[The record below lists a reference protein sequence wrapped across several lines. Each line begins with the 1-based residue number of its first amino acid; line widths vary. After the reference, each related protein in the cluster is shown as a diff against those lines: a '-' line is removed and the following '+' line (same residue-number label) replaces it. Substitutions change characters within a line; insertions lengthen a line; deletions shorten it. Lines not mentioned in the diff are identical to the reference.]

1 MVGKSNETHVY
12 VNGKKCKSLIDSG
25 SMVSTISEPTLRY
38 LHPVPTVKTLD
49 EFILSVRVAEG
60 SQLPYHG
67 YVEVNIKVPFHTES
81 MMVPLLVVPETDYN
95 RSVPV
100 IIGTNVLRPI
110 KSTLTCDSQVN
121 IPREWETAFSAMDAS
136 ITSLVKS
143 TNRRPIKVSPMSIM
157 TVTGLCKTKSGNQT
171 AVTECLDDNQGSLGI
186 CPRVVSLKPTG
197 KSRVPVRIFNM
208 TAKAIYLKPRS
219 VICGLNEVK
228 IVRHADLDSSDE
240 NTESSKKGDE
250 QDKGKIL
257 EKLGVELTELTPE
270 MKASPSPFIETIL
283 LTQNVVTEDLHE
295 VDISTIDWQEEQNA
309 DPSIRR
315 VIALVQSG
323 HKPTKRKISL
333 EHEDVQ
339 SQPDPSIPVYILK
352 PEHGRSRKVTVH
364 RNMILPI
371 FSLPTEEIVR
381 EQSQSRS
388 KKDKS
393 PTRPSLELQKD
404 DNVKRDEND
413 QTLNEVSVNRIRD
426 ENRNASLVLNPRA
439 PEFLPTSF
447 GSSLP
452 VSSVSSDFSSSRPL
466 SITQSGYSG
475 EVFSDTSGQT
485 RISQSE
491 LNPSSSSTFR
501 GASGSDNSREN
512 SDTRE
517 QTDAQPVLRHM
528 VSYPHSYLF
537 TSSRGKCFYGMAC
550 KDIYVKSGG
559 RLQDLCR
566 IAVSRLKGDMSGCII
581 YFVVG
586 IPDICTLT
594 RKKDQFNLYEESWL
608 DLEVDHVSKM
618 KDIIS
623 DTERRIKEFGGK
635 VVFTTIT
642 TSSFRDWN
650 SHRLRINK
658 TKYLLYEEEYPK
670 MQEKL
675 HEILREI
682 NKFITELNCRNNMI
696 TPFLHTYVHKKKG
709 DKIKYIFSKLV
720 DGVHPSEDLGCKW
733 FQYMERIIL
742 ENETKLAGTTVK

>member
-270 MKASPSPFIETIL
+270 MKGKLENLICNWKSIFSTGPTDLGFTTLVEHEINLTDEKPFREPYRRIPPSMFDEVREHIREMIEAGAIRESSSPFSS
-283 LTQNVVTEDLHE
+283 NVV
-295 VDISTIDWQEEQNA
+295 
-309 DPSIRR
+309 
-315 VIALVQSG
+315 LVR
-323 HKPTKRKISL
+323 KPDGSYAF
-333 EHEDVQ
+333 DV
-339 SQPDPSIPVYILK
+339 
-352 PEHGRSRKVTVH
+352 
-364 RNMILPI
+364 
-371 FSLPTEEIVR
+371 
-381 EQSQSRS
+381 
-388 KKDKS
+388 
-393 PTRPSLELQKD
+393 
-404 DNVKRDEND
+404 
-413 QTLNEVSVNRIRD
+413 
-426 ENRNASLVLNPRA
+426 
-439 PEFLPTSF
+439 
-447 GSSLP
+447 
-452 VSSVSSDFSSSRPL
+452 
-466 SITQSGYSG
+466 
-475 EVFSDTSGQT
+475 
-485 RISQSE
+485 
-491 LNPSSSSTFR
+491 
-501 GASGSDNSREN
+501 
-512 SDTRE
+512 
-517 QTDAQPVLRHM
+517 RH
-528 VSYPHSYLF
+528 SN
-537 TSSRGKCFYGMAC
+537 
-550 KDIYVKSGG
+550 
-559 RLQDLCR
+559 Q
-566 IAVSRLKGDMSGCII
+566 
-581 YFVVG
+581 
-586 IPDICTLT
+586 
-594 RKKDQFNLYEESWL
+594 
-608 DLEVDHVSKM
+608 
-618 KDIIS
+618 
-623 DTERRIKEFGGK
+623 
-635 VVFTTIT
+635 
-642 TSSFRDWN
+642 
-650 SHRLRINK
+650 
-658 TKYLLYEEEYPK
+658 
-670 MQEKL
+670 
-675 HEILREI
+675 
-682 NKFITELNCRNNMI
+682 
-696 TPFLHTYVHKKKG
+696 
-709 DKIKYIFSKLV
+709 
-720 DGVHPSEDLGCKW
+720 
-733 FQYMERIIL
+733 
-742 ENETKLAGTTVK
+742 

>member
-1 MVGKSNETHVY
+1 M
-12 VNGKKCKSLIDSG
+12 SLYYQC
-25 SMVSTISEPTLRY
+25 EL
-38 LHPVPTVKTLD
+38 LKVP
-49 EFILSVRVAEG
+49 
-60 SQLPYHG
+60 QLPYHG

-171 AVTECLDDNQGSLGI
+171 AVTECLDDNQGSLGYA
-186 CPRVVSLKPTG
+186 PRVVSLKPTG

-240 NTESSKKGDE
+240 KTESLKKGDE

-333 EHEDVQ
+333 EHEDV
-339 SQPDPSIPVYILK
+339 
-352 PEHGRSRKVTVH
+352 H
-364 RNMILPI
+364 
-371 FSLPTEEIVR
+371 
-381 EQSQSRS
+381 
-388 KKDKS
+388 
-393 PTRPSLELQKD
+393 

-413 QTLNEVSVNRIRD
+413 QTLNEVSVYSEEDEDEDEDGDDDICVVVTRSPEIRD
-426 ENRNASLVLNPRA
+426 ENRNASLVLNPGA

-452 VSSVSSDFSSSRPL
+452 VSSVSSDFSSSRPF

-501 GASGSDNSREN
+501 GVSGSDNSREN

-594 RKKDQFNLYEESWL
+594 RKKINLIY
-608 DLEVDHVSKM
+608 
-618 KDIIS
+618 
-623 DTERRIKEFGGK
+623 
-635 VVFTTIT
+635 
-642 TSSFRDWN
+642 
-650 SHRLRINK
+650 
-658 TKYLLYEEEYPK
+658 TK
-670 MQEKL
+670 
-675 HEILREI
+675 
-682 NKFITELNCRNNMI
+682 
-696 TPFLHTYVHKKKG
+696 
-709 DKIKYIFSKLV
+709 S
-720 DGVHPSEDLGCKW
+720 LG
-733 FQYMERIIL
+733 
-742 ENETKLAGTTVK
+742 

>member
-1 MVGKSNETHVY
+1 
-12 VNGKKCKSLIDSG
+12 
-25 SMVSTISEPTLRY
+25 
-38 LHPVPTVKTLD
+38 
-49 EFILSVRVAEG
+49 
-60 SQLPYHG
+60 
-67 YVEVNIKVPFHTES
+67 
-81 MMVPLLVVPETDYN
+81 
-95 RSVPV
+95 
-100 IIGTNVLRPI
+100 
-110 KSTLTCDSQVN
+110 
-121 IPREWETAFSAMDAS
+121 
-136 ITSLVKS
+136 
-143 TNRRPIKVSPMSIM
+143 MSIM

-270 MKASPSPFIETIL
+270 MKALCTSCIASPSPFIETIL

-315 VIALVQSG
+315 VIALLQSG

-333 EHEDVQ
+333 EHEDVRKHKLQ
-339 SQPDPSIPVYILK
+339 NKWDRDPYIIESQPDPSIPVYILK

-381 EQSQSRS
+381 EQSHSRS
-388 KKDKS
+388 KKGKS

-404 DNVKRDEND
+404 DIVKSDEND
-413 QTLNEVSVNRIRD
+413 QTLNEVSDHSEEDEDEDDDICVVVTRSPGIRD
-426 ENRNASLVLNPRA
+426 EDRNASLVLNPRA

-452 VSSVSSDFSSSRPL
+452 VSSVSSDFSSSRPF

-491 LNPSSSSTFR
+491 LNPSSSSIFR

-517 QTDAQPVLRHM
+517 QTDTQPV
-528 VSYPHSYLF
+528 F
-537 TSSRGKCFYGMAC
+537 TSSYDKTEQSSSTVSGFCFVSL
-550 KDIYVKSGG
+550 IF
-559 RLQDLCR
+559 LC
-566 IAVSRLKGDMSGCII
+566 
-581 YFVVG
+581 
-586 IPDICTLT
+586 
-594 RKKDQFNLYEESWL
+594 QF
-608 DLEVDHVSKM
+608 
-618 KDIIS
+618 
-623 DTERRIKEFGGK
+623 
-635 VVFTTIT
+635 
-642 TSSFRDWN
+642 
-650 SHRLRINK
+650 
-658 TKYLLYEEEYPK
+658 
-670 MQEKL
+670 
-675 HEILREI
+675 
-682 NKFITELNCRNNMI
+682 
-696 TPFLHTYVHKKKG
+696 
-709 DKIKYIFSKLV
+709 
-720 DGVHPSEDLGCKW
+720 
-733 FQYMERIIL
+733 
-742 ENETKLAGTTVK
+742 

>member
-121 IPREWETAFSAMDAS
+121 IPRECEWETAFSAMDAS

-171 AVTECLDDNQGSLGI
+171 AVTECLDDNQ
-186 CPRVVSLKPTG
+186 
-197 KSRVPVRIFNM
+197 
-208 TAKAIYLKPRS
+208 AKAIYLKPRS

-270 MKASPSPFIETIL
+270 MKDAFLGISSGSPVKDHKTYVSNLEKRLKFAYKTAANVAEKASK
-283 LTQNVVTEDLHE
+283 
-295 VDISTIDWQEEQNA
+295 
-309 DPSIRR
+309 R
-315 VIALVQSG
+315 
-323 HKPTKRKISL
+323 HK
-333 EHEDVQ
+333 
-339 SQPDPSIPVYILK
+339 
-352 PEHGRSRKVTVH
+352 
-364 RNMILPI
+364 
-371 FSLPTEEIVR
+371 
-381 EQSQSRS
+381 
-388 KKDKS
+388 
-393 PTRPSLELQKD
+393 TRPSLELQKD

-413 QTLNEVSVNRIRD
+413 QTLNEVSVNSEEDEDEDEDDDICVVVTRSPGIRD

-517 QTDAQPVLRHM
+517 QTDAQPVLRR
-528 VSYPHSYLF
+528 
-537 TSSRGKCFYGMAC
+537 TTRQSRVPQRYQ
-550 KDIYVKSGG
+550 DYV
-559 RLQDLCR
+559 
-566 IAVSRLKGDMSGCII
+566 
-581 YFVVG
+581 
-586 IPDICTLT
+586 
-594 RKKDQFNLYEESWL
+594 LY
-608 DLEVDHVSKM
+608 
-618 KDIIS
+618 
-623 DTERRIKEFGGK
+623 R
-635 VVFTTIT
+635 
-642 TSSFRDWN
+642 
-650 SHRLRINK
+650 
-658 TKYLLYEEEYPK
+658 
-670 MQEKL
+670 
-675 HEILREI
+675 
-682 NKFITELNCRNNMI
+682 
-696 TPFLHTYVHKKKG
+696 
-709 DKIKYIFSKLV
+709 
-720 DGVHPSEDLGCKW
+720 
-733 FQYMERIIL
+733 
-742 ENETKLAGTTVK
+742 

>member
-257 EKLGVELTELTPE
+257 AKLGVELTELTPE
-270 MKASPSPFIETIL
+270 MKGKLENLICNWKSIFSTGPTDLGFTTLVEHEINLTDEKPFREPYRRIPPSMFDE
-283 LTQNVVTEDLHE
+283 NVVTEDLHE

-333 EHEDVQ
+333 EHEDV
-339 SQPDPSIPVYILK
+339 L
-352 PEHGRSRKVTVH
+352 
-364 RNMILPI
+364 
-371 FSLPTEEIVR
+371 R

-388 KKDKS
+388 KKGKS

-404 DNVKRDEND
+404 DIVKSDEND
-413 QTLNEVSVNRIRD
+413 QTLNEVSVNSEEDEDEDDDICVVVTRSPGIRD

-452 VSSVSSDFSSSRPL
+452 VSSVSSDFSSSRPF

-491 LNPSSSSTFR
+491 LNPSSSSIFR

-517 QTDAQPVLRHM
+517 QTDTQPVLRR
-528 VSYPHSYLF
+528 
-537 TSSRGKCFYGMAC
+537 TTRQSRVPQRY
-550 KDIYVKSGG
+550 
-559 RLQDLCR
+559 QD
-566 IAVSRLKGDMSGCII
+566 
-581 YFVVG
+581 FV
-586 IPDICTLT
+586 
-594 RKKDQFNLYEESWL
+594 LY
-608 DLEVDHVSKM
+608 
-618 KDIIS
+618 
-623 DTERRIKEFGGK
+623 R
-635 VVFTTIT
+635 
-642 TSSFRDWN
+642 
-650 SHRLRINK
+650 
-658 TKYLLYEEEYPK
+658 
-670 MQEKL
+670 
-675 HEILREI
+675 
-682 NKFITELNCRNNMI
+682 
-696 TPFLHTYVHKKKG
+696 
-709 DKIKYIFSKLV
+709 
-720 DGVHPSEDLGCKW
+720 
-733 FQYMERIIL
+733 
-742 ENETKLAGTTVK
+742 

>member
-1 MVGKSNETHVY
+1 
-12 VNGKKCKSLIDSG
+12 
-25 SMVSTISEPTLRY
+25 
-38 LHPVPTVKTLD
+38 
-49 EFILSVRVAEG
+49 
-60 SQLPYHG
+60 
-67 YVEVNIKVPFHTES
+67 
-81 MMVPLLVVPETDYN
+81 
-95 RSVPV
+95 
-100 IIGTNVLRPI
+100 
-110 KSTLTCDSQVN
+110 
-121 IPREWETAFSAMDAS
+121 
-136 ITSLVKS
+136 
-143 TNRRPIKVSPMSIM
+143 
-157 TVTGLCKTKSGNQT
+157 
-171 AVTECLDDNQGSLGI
+171 
-186 CPRVVSLKPTG
+186 
-197 KSRVPVRIFNM
+197 M

-270 MKASPSPFIETIL
+270 MK
-283 LTQNVVTEDLHE
+283 
-295 VDISTIDWQEEQNA
+295 DISTIDWQEEQNA

-333 EHEDVQ
+333 EHEDVHAFLGISSGSPVKDHKTYVSNLEKRLKFAYKTAANVAEKASKRHKTRYDLKVRHSNLQ
-339 SQPDPSIPVYILK
+339 KGDRVLLKKVGFKGKHKLQNKWDRDPYIIESQPDPSIPVYILK

-413 QTLNEVSVNRIRD
+413 QTLNEVSVNSEEDEDEDEDDDICVVVTRSPGIRD

-517 QTDAQPVLRHM
+517 QTDAQPVLRR
-528 VSYPHSYLF
+528 
-537 TSSRGKCFYGMAC
+537 TTRQSRVPQRY
-550 KDIYVKSGG
+550 
-559 RLQDLCR
+559 QD
-566 IAVSRLKGDMSGCII
+566 
-581 YFVVG
+581 FV
-586 IPDICTLT
+586 
-594 RKKDQFNLYEESWL
+594 LY
-608 DLEVDHVSKM
+608 
-618 KDIIS
+618 
-623 DTERRIKEFGGK
+623 R
-635 VVFTTIT
+635 
-642 TSSFRDWN
+642 
-650 SHRLRINK
+650 
-658 TKYLLYEEEYPK
+658 
-670 MQEKL
+670 
-675 HEILREI
+675 
-682 NKFITELNCRNNMI
+682 
-696 TPFLHTYVHKKKG
+696 
-709 DKIKYIFSKLV
+709 
-720 DGVHPSEDLGCKW
+720 
-733 FQYMERIIL
+733 
-742 ENETKLAGTTVK
+742 